1 MDIQKMQVRADL
13 ERMVYNYCLMDKI
26 KTSEA
31 DQIIACLDGIIGP
44 MPKPQAAQRGKII
57 PFPKVEREQEPS
69 KPAKETSWELCLK
82 ILEEL
87 GLSNI
92 KYLSFRILTAISR
105 TGIKSVEELAEY
117 PLEILARSRGIGE
130 KAVSAIREALK
141 AKGYEQ
147 PDVSGIP
154 FREEPL

>member
-13 ERMVYNYCLMDKI
+13 ERMVYNYCLMDRI

-31 DQIIACLDGIIGP
+31 DQIISCLDRIIGP
-44 MPKPQAAQRGKII
+44 MPESQAAGKII
-57 PFPKVEREQEPS
+57 PFPKMEIGEQKPS
-69 KPAKETSWELCLK
+69 KPDRETPWELCKK
-82 ILEEL
+82 ISGEL
-87 GLSNI
+87 GLMNI
-92 KYLSFRILTAISR
+92 KYLGWRILTAIR
-105 TGIKSVEELAEY
+105 YAGIKSVEELSRY
-117 PLEILARSRGIGE
+117 PLEKLARSRGVGE

-154 FREEPL
+154 SGEETP

>member
-1 MDIQKMQVRADL
+1 
-13 ERMVYNYCLMDKI
+13 
-26 KTSEA
+26 
-31 DQIIACLDGIIGP
+31 
-44 MPKPQAAQRGKII
+44 
-57 PFPKVEREQEPS
+57 VEIEKQEPS
-69 KPAKETSWELCLK
+69 KPAGKTPWELCEK
-82 ILEEL
+82 ISEEL

-92 KYLSFRILTAISR
+92 KYLSLRILTAISSAD
-105 TGIKSVEELAEY
+105 IKSVEELSRY
-117 PLEILARSRGIGE
+117 PLEKLARSRGIGR